1 MENNLK
7 YFIITLGCQ
16 MNKSDSER
24 IAAMLEKRGYQ
35 PAAKEADADL
45 IIMNTCSVR
54 QSAMDRVF
62 GLAKNLTE
70 IKKKNP
76 RLKTVLTGCVLP
88 EDFKKTQKMFDYILS
103 IKNLSQWPE
112 YFGQEQFFQ
121 AFDMTQKECSYF
133 NQKPKYSNSY
143 SVFIPISSGCSNF
156 CSYCAVPYT
165 RGPLVSRSYKEVMI
179 EVENAINNGAKEIW
193 LLGQNVNDYND
204 KGINFAKL
212 LKMINEL
219 PGNFW
224 IRFTSPHPKDF
235 TSEMIEALARSKK
248 MTPYFNLPMQS
259 GDDEVLLRMKRLY
272 KIGEYKSLVKRIRAA
287 FSSQR
292 QGLEKEL
299 ALSTDII
306 TGYPGETRDQYVS
319 TLKAMEE
326 VGYDMAYIAKYS
338 PRPGTVSSW
347 LPDNVSQKEKDTRWK
362 YLTQLLE
369 KTALAKNKKFLGETI
384 EVLIDEQRKDVI
396 LGKSRHFKTVKI
408 RLPKDNSENFT
419 GQFVKAKITA
429 ALAWGLEGDLA

>member
-1 MENNLK
+1 
-7 YFIITLGCQ
+7 
-16 MNKSDSER
+16 
-24 IAAMLEKRGYQ
+24 
-35 PAAKEADADL
+35 
-45 IIMNTCSVR
+45 
-54 QSAMDRVF
+54 
-62 GLAKNLTE
+62 
-70 IKKKNP
+70 
-76 RLKTVLTGCVLP
+76 
-88 EDFKKTQKMFDYILS
+88 
-103 IKNLSQWPE
+103 
-112 YFGQEQFFQ
+112 
-121 AFDMTQKECSYF
+121 
-133 NQKPKYSNSY
+133 
-143 SVFIPISSGCSNF
+143 
-156 CSYCAVPYT
+156 
-165 RGPLVSRSYKEVMI
+165 
-179 EVENAINNGAKEIW
+179 
-193 LLGQNVNDYND
+193 
-204 KGINFAKL
+204 
-212 LKMINEL
+212 
-219 PGNFW
+219 
-224 IRFTSPHPKDF
+224 
-235 TSEMIEALARSKK
+235 